1 MFTASPELLP
11 AGQLFHITSH
21 LGHLP
26 PKPGLFAQDGRR
38 PERHNGA
45 LTVLT
50 RNKRAQRNCISAA
63 GHGGIV

>member
-11 AGQLFHITSH
+11 AVGFFISQATWATY
-21 LGHLP
+21 P
-26 PKPGLFAQDGRR
+26 PSRACSRGTGGDR
-38 PERHNGA
+38 ERHNGA

-50 RNKRAQRNCISAA
+50 RNKRAQRNRISAA